1 MLKSTP
7 GALKQQILPSDP
19 HPKLSSLWKKDGPLA
34 PSLPGLQVPLSAVAW
49 QPPPKNVTL
58 AQGPA
63 SDKSPLELGLPPL
76 ADRTLPA
83 SPLPTREGS

>member
-1 MLKSTP
+1 ML
-7 GALKQQILPSDP
+7 GVLG
-19 HPKLSSLWKKDGPLA
+19 SLNT
-34 PSLPGLQVPLSAVAW
+34 
-49 QPPPKNVTL
+49 QPPPLFTSTPVMLPTQASRSTLAPPHPSL